1 MYNNG
6 ELKPYHWIERYHHFE
21 PYSNMFHLL
30 DYKHKLNKV
39 KRIKY
44 EMKMSPNNEKFDANR
59 FTSLVYVELKEEHR
73 SVNTQLSLILFTP
86 RCWL

>member
-1 MYNNG
+1 
-6 ELKPYHWIERYHHFE
+6 
-21 PYSNMFHLL
+21 
-30 DYKHKLNKV
+30 
-39 KRIKY
+39 
-44 EMKMSPNNEKFDANR
+44 MSPNNENFDANR